1 MVDLGKPLF
10 QLLLGQGS
18 RPGSPAWSHM
28 TWFDGIDVPH
38 LLFDQEV
45 KKMSEGVQPPIDCC
59 GSSSLVV
66 LCIDEPINLTK

>member
-1 MVDLGKPLF
+1 VDLGKQLF

-18 RPGSPAWSHM
+18 RQGSPSVSHM
-28 TWFDGIDVPH
+28 TWFDGIGVHH

-45 KKMSEGVQPPIDCC
+45 KKMSECVQPPIDCC

-66 LCIDEPINLTK
+66 LCIDEPINLTQ